1 VVDIN
6 RVSWDQERYAKFS
19 GDGVVVLAMD
29 TGDDVIGND
38 GQMTFGKIYLADM
51 DMDQD
56 GNIDIE
62 ADFDG
67 QFWMNFG
74 YDIDKDIQIPDN
86 GSFTFEESVGTPG
99 LVPHTTIYGYDISN
113 GSSISFNGI
122 TADDIN
128 AQFVDLNATLGPD
141 PETDVDD
148 LWAALA
154 EEFDST
160 NEDVGGAENLFVY
173 RLFDERHANDDDTDD
188 TDLNGDGYFSSRLGV
203 LAYDQ
208 ELENDGSLTAIV
220 FLNDLNGSLDEES
233 ISGGG
238 IFFGPP

>member
-1 VVDIN
+1 VT
-6 RVSWDQERYAKFS
+6 WDQERYASFS
-19 GDGVVVLAMD
+19 GDGAVALSID
-29 TGDDVIGND
+29 TGEDAIENN

-74 YDIDKDIQIPDN
+74 YDINNDIQIPN
-86 GSFTFEESVGTPG
+86 SGSFTFEEGVGTPG
-99 LVPHTTIYGYDISN
+99 FVPHTTIYGYDISN

-122 TADDIN
+122 TADDLGS
-128 AQFVDLNATLGPD
+128 QFVDLNASLLGPED

-148 LWAALA
+148 LWASLA
-154 EEFDST
+154 SEFNASNDFPG
-160 NEDVGGAENLFVY
+160 DDNLFVY
-173 RLFDERHANDDDTDD
+173 RLFDERAGTNDDDTDD
-188 TDLNGDGYFSSRLGV
+188 TDINGDGYFSSRLGV

-208 ELENDGSLTAIV
+208 EIETDGGLTSIV

>member
-1 VVDIN
+1 
-6 RVSWDQERYAKFS
+6 
-19 GDGVVVLAMD
+19 M
-29 TGDDVIGND
+29 
-38 GQMTFGKIYLADM
+38 
-51 DMDQD
+51 
-56 GNIDIE
+56 
-62 ADFDG
+62 
-67 QFWMNFG
+67 
-74 YDIDKDIQIPDN
+74 
-86 GSFTFEESVGTPG
+86 
-99 LVPHTTIYGYDISN
+99 PHTTIYGYDISN

-122 TADDIN
+122 TADDLGS
-128 AQFVDLNATLGPD
+128 QFVDLNATLGPD
-141 PETDVDD
+141 PETDVDA

-173 RLFDERHANDDDTDD
+173 RLFDERAGTNDDDTDD
-188 TDLNGDGYFSSRLGV
+188 TDINGDGYFSSSLGV

-208 ELENDGSLTAIV
+208 EIETDGGLTAIV